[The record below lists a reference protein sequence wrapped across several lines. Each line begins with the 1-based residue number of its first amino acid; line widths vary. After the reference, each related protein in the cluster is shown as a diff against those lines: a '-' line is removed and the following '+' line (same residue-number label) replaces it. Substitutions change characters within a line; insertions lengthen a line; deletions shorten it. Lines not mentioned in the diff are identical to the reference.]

1 MNLSSGLSAFG
12 RRKFAFDRAERCVAA
27 DRWECDMRRIFC
39 AALMTLS
46 LSACVSFDDVVDSAI
61 DSAFGRD
68 DDDDNFAESFPGLV
82 EQGRGGDVDPNLDC
96 AGLAS
101 ARGSAQNSLD
111 LARYRDSQAGVP
123 RPGQAF
129 TSGETME
136 MRNEARGQVDA
147 IDRAAERRGC

>member
-1 MNLSSGLSAFG
+1 
-12 RRKFAFDRAERCVAA
+12 
-27 DRWECDMRRIFC
+27 MRRIFC
-39 AALMTLS
+39 MALMALS
-46 LSACVSFDDVVDSAI
+46 LSACVSVDDLVDNAI
-61 DSAFGRD
+61 DHALGFD
-68 DDDDNFAESFPGLV
+68 EDEDTFADSFPGLV

-111 LARYRDSQAGVP
+111 LARYRDSQAGVD

-129 TSGETME
+129 TSDETRE

-147 IDRAAERRGC
+147 IDRAASRRGC